1 MLKSVEA
8 ETMPPNAWLWSMIS
22 SCSNKE
28 DIKLL
33 FQILQKLRVF
43 VSSFVFL
50 KRAQYF
56 SVLFWLTMLVVIVYF
71 VCCCANQLSTIV
83 CTFPH
88 SLVSSSPCED
98 SYKYLNFQGLFYLL
112 FCEEVSSS
120 PCGYSYKYLNFQGS
134 FICYSV
140 KKCSFI

>member
-1 MLKSVEA
+1 MSWLATEAVEEMYQKMLKSVEA

-71 VCCCANQLSTIV
+71 VYYCTNQLSTLYNLQFNCLYI
-83 CTFPH
+83 CTFIGIITTMR
-88 SLVSSSPCED
+88 VC
-98 SYKYLNFQGLFYLL
+98 YKYLNFSLL
-112 FCEEVSSS
+112 FCEEVSIHLS
-120 PCGYSYKYLNFQGS
+120 
-134 FICYSV
+134 
-140 KKCSFI
+140 